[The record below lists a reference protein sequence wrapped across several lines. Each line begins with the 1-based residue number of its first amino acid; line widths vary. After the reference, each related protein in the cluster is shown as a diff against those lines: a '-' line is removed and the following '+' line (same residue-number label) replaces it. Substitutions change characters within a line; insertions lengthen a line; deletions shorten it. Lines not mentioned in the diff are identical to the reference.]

1 MSPSTL
7 QNPTSLPPAGG
18 PPQLR
23 IVSNQ
28 AFIPGGFWRRFA
40 AALVDAVVLAVA
52 QTPLR
57 IALQLMIVG
66 SGKPDPTFLALNALA
81 GIVLGGA
88 YYVYFY
94 TNHGA
99 TPGKMVLGLKVISLS
114 SGKNLTPGQT
124 LLREILGKALSFFT
138 LLLGYF
144 LAALRPDRRAL
155 HDLIAATQVVRK

>member
-1 MSPSTL
+1 MAARVRRKDLYESLYTSKSYFPSPGRRPAPASDRL
-7 QNPTSLPPAGG
+7 QSG
-18 PPQLR
+18 
-23 IVSNQ
+23 VH
-28 AFIPGGFWRRFA
+28 PGRVWRRFA

-138 LLLGYF
+138 LLL
-144 LAALRPDRRAL
+144 
-155 HDLIAATQVVRK
+155 